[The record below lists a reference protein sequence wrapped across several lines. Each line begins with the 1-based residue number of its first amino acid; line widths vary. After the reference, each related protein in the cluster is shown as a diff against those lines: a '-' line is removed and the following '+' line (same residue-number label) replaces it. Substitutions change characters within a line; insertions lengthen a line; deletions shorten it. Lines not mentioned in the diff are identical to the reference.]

1 MFCFFLGRQYARA
14 PWRGPLA
21 IVIGNAA
28 GIVSLLLYLWQ
39 FLGKTDET
47 RNTIVAVV
55 SQLFSASVPSYLTGK
70 AALLLSSSPNY
81 VGSEA
86 KVALQVIALVYMLV
100 VFTCG
105 YAWGKKSRR
114 AMGRSDPS
122 TPNEILS
129 LGRPCFCRAAFACP
143 NRVSLRHC
151 FSLAPLPLGGKVTA
165 RPARWKNKFPDL
177 LQPLASL
184 WEIFYN
190 SRVCRM
196 AAERE
201 TAAENTSTRKREW
214 I

>member
-1 MFCFFLGRQYARA
+1 
-14 PWRGPLA
+14 
-21 IVIGNAA
+21 
-28 GIVSLLLYLWQ
+28 
-39 FLGKTDET
+39 
-47 RNTIVAVV
+47 
-55 SQLFSASVPSYLTGK
+55 
-70 AALLLSSSPNY
+70 
-81 VGSEA
+81 
-86 KVALQVIALVYMLV
+86 
-100 VFTCG
+100 
-105 YAWGKKSRR
+105 
-114 AMGRSDPS
+114 MGQSDPS

-129 LGRPCFCRAAFACP
+129 LGRPCFCGAAFACP

-151 FSLAPLPLGGKVTA
+151 FSLAPPPLGRKVPA
-165 RPARWKNKFPDL
+165 RPAHWENKFPDL

>member
-1 MFCFFLGRQYARA
+1 MKKALLLLGMLVPVAVGGLVNLLLPVPGLGAVCFTLLPLATTVFWFFLGRQYARA

-55 SQLFSASVPSYLTGK
+55 SQLFSASIPSYLTGK
-70 AALLLSSSPNY
+70 AALLFPSSPNY

-105 YAWGKKSRR
+105 YAWGRR
-114 AMGRSDPS
+114 KQAGHGTERSQH
-122 TPNEILS
+122 TE
-129 LGRPCFCRAAFACP
+129 
-143 NRVSLRHC
+143 
-151 FSLAPLPLGGKVTA
+151 
-165 RPARWKNKFPDL
+165 
-177 LQPLASL
+177 
-184 WEIFYN
+184 
-190 SRVCRM
+190 
-196 AAERE
+196 
-201 TAAENTSTRKREW
+201 
-214 I
+214 